1 MQQELRSAQA
11 PVVFHL
17 NGIGDRLLALPALRA
32 LSQLYPGRIRLVGAP
47 GDSSLFFYHEL
58 GLMKI
63 HEVRATTEGTERS
76 IDAETLRQAVGDCD
90 LFICFNTWHAT
101 GVSELLEGFPAAT
114 ETVGLYR
121 RYKQWVRSGESQH
134 SADRLFLL
142 AQQVDPTLRL
152 EDFSQA
158 PVLTAEATE
167 AARHFRD
174 SVPDGAKVLAIHTE
188 TGSRKQWP
196 VARYRAVLDAFLAA
210 HPEWLVLNVDYGATE
225 LTPMAHENRV
235 LAARGAPLDV
245 AMALLGACDG
255 FLGIDSCMLHAADFF
270 RLPSVGLFGTTSP
283 SQWGFRLTPAFRELA
298 GNGTMDDITEDAV
311 LGALTDLAAGRL
323 RPA

>member
-1 MQQELRSAQA
+1 MQQELRSAQV

-47 GDSSLFFYHEL
+47 GDSSLFFYQEL

-63 HEVRATTEGTERS
+63 HEVRATTQGTERS
-76 IDAETLRQAVGDCD
+76 IDAEALRQAVGTCD
-90 LFICFNTWHAT
+90 LFLCFNTWHAT
-101 GVSELLEGFPAAT
+101 GVSELLEGFPATT

-121 RYKQWVRSGESQH
+121 RYKHWVRGEESQH
-134 SADRLFLL
+134 ALDRLFAL
-142 AQQVDPTLRL
+142 AQRLVPTLRL
-152 EDFSQA
+152 EDFAQA
-158 PVLTAEATE
+158 PVLTAEATA
-167 AARHFRD
+167 AARNFRD
-174 SVPDGAKVLAIHTE
+174 SVPAGARVLALHTE

-196 VARYRAVLDAFLAA
+196 VARYRAVLEAFLER
-210 HPEWLVLNVDYGATE
+210 HPEWLVLNVDFGATALE
-225 LTPMAHENRV
+225 PMVHGGRV
-235 LAARGAPLDV
+235 LAAQGASLDM

-283 SQWGFRLTPAFRELA
+283 LQWGFRLTPAFRELT
-298 GNGTMDDITEDAV
+298 GNGSMDDITEDAV